1 MKKTMVIGMILA
13 GVLGGFAGVDN
24 VAILFS
30 SQGPDFYADGEPVRD
45 GEVYAL
51 VWTPAGATF
60 GGIDADGKAVPPSVV
75 ALKAPVAKGGRCP
88 DVLYEIDEGDAKAN
102 YPGGTWGVCLLDTRK
117 FKSDADGVIVKDALT
132 GKPVVESWGLNGNP
146 VNGYGEMA
154 ANVSVRLGSV
164 GGAPVAEVV
173 ASEVP
178 ESAKGFKFEKIDFA
192 GDNVLYHVSGSS
204 SNLRY
209 GITAGDRPDDL
220 KPDGTE
226 RYGKTGGDL
235 VIIRPRKAG
244 GEFLGLNLIRK

>member
-1 MKKTMVIGMILA
+1 MKKLLTGL
-13 GVLGGFAGVDN
+13 VLVGALGAFAGVDN

-30 SQGPDFYADGEPVRD
+30 SKGPDAYADGEPVRD

-51 VWTPAGATF
+51 VWTPDGATF

-88 DVLYEIDEGDAKAN
+88 NVLYEIDEEDAKAN
-102 YPGGTWGVCLLDTRK
+102 YPGGTWGVSLLDTRK

-146 VNGYGEMA
+146 VNGYGETA

-220 KPDGTE
+220 KSDGTE
-226 RYGKTGGDL
+226 RYGKTGEDL

>member
-1 MKKTMVIGMILA
+1 MNKILMMGMVLA
-13 GVLGGFAGVDN
+13 GVLGAFAGVDN

-30 SQGPDFYADGEPVRD
+30 SKGPDAYADGEPVRD

-51 VWTPAGATF
+51 VWTPDGAKF

-88 DVLYEIDEGDAKAN
+88 NVLYEIDEGDAKAN

-117 FKSDADGVIVKDALT
+117 FKADADGVIVKDVLT
-132 GKPVVESWGLNGNP
+132 GKPAVESCGREGNP
-146 VNGYGEMA
+146 VNGYGETA
-154 ANVSVRLGSV
+154 ANISVRLGAV
-164 GGAPVAEVV
+164 GGAPVGEVV
-173 ASEVP
+173 ASAVP

-226 RYGKTGGDL
+226 RYGKTGEDL

>member
-1 MKKTMVIGMILA
+1 MNKILMMGMVLA
-13 GVLGGFAGVDN
+13 GVLGAFAGVDN

-30 SQGPDFYADGEPVRD
+30 SKGPDAYADGEPVRD

-51 VWTPAGATF
+51 VWTPDGAKF

-88 DVLYEIDEGDAKAN
+88 NVLYEIDEGDAKAN
-102 YPGGTWGVCLLDTRK
+102 YPGGTWGVYLLDTRK
-117 FKSDADGVIVKDALT
+117 FKADADGVIVKDALT
-132 GKPVVESWGLNGNP
+132 GKPVVESCGLNGP
-146 VNGYGEMA
+146 VNGYGETA

-164 GGAPVAEVV
+164 GGAPVAEIV

-220 KPDGTE
+220 KSDGTE
-226 RYGKTGGDL
+226 RYGKTGEDL

>member
-1 MKKTMVIGMILA
+1 MNKILMMGMVLA
-13 GVLGGFAGVDN
+13 GVLGAFAGVDN

-30 SQGPDFYADGEPVRD
+30 SKGPDAYADGEPVRD

-51 VWTPAGATF
+51 VWTPDGATF

-88 DVLYEIDEGDAKAN
+88 NVLYEIDEEDAKAN

-146 VNGYGEMA
+146 VNGYGETA
-154 ANVSVRLGSV
+154 ANVSVRLGAV

-173 ASEVP
+173 ASAVP
-178 ESAKGFKFEKIDFA
+178 ESAKDFKFEKIDFA

-209 GITAGDRPDDL
+209 AVKTGDKPGDL
-220 KPDGTE
+220 KSDGTE

-235 VIIRPRKAG
+235 IIIRPRKAD